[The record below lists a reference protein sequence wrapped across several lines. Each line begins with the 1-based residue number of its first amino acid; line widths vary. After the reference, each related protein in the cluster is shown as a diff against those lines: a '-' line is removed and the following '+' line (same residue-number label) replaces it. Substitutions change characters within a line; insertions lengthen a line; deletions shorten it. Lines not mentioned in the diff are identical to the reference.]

1 MLVNG
6 IRDLTA
12 LQKRDLGANAG
23 LRNFLR
29 LNFSE
34 IQSSA
39 FWTLKFS
46 KCLYSILK
54 MYSNS
59 YGLLTCNAEIFNKPQ
74 VWLWSKK

>member
-12 LQKRDLGANAG
+12 LQEAG
-23 LRNFLR
+23 FGRELRNFLR
-29 LNFSE
+29 LKFSE
-34 IQSSA
+34 MQSSA

-46 KCLYSILK
+46 KCLYSILN

-59 YGLLTCNAEIFNKPQ
+59 YGFLTCNAEIFNKPQ